1 MSTQRARHVLLQ
13 AVGLVAPEV
22 EVDGLDPGTSLRDQ
36 ADLDS
41 MDFLELVS
49 LLADALHADIPEDDY
64 GQLDTIDTAVAYLA
78 DRLPEA
84 PASA

>member
-1 MSTQRARHVLLQ
+1 MNTDRARHVLFG

-22 EVDGLDPGTSLRDQ
+22 EVERLDPTTSLRDQ

-41 MDFLELVS
+41 MDFLELIA

-64 GQLDTIDTAVAYLA
+64 GKLDTVDSAVAYLA
-78 DRLPEA
+78 ERLE
-84 PASA
+84 

>member
-1 MSTQRARHVLLQ
+1 VNTEHARHVLVQ

-22 EVDGLDPGTSLRDQ
+22 DTEALDPARSLREQ

-41 MDFLELVS
+41 MDFLELVA

-64 GQLDTIDTAVAYLA
+64 GELDTVDTAVEYLA
-78 DRLPEA
+78 ARLP
-84 PASA
+84 

>member
-1 MSTQRARHVLLQ
+1 VNTDRARHVLFG

-22 EVDGLDPGTSLRDQ
+22 EVERLDPTTSLRDQ

-41 MDFLELVS
+41 MDFLELIA

-64 GQLDTIDTAVAYLA
+64 GKLDTVDSAVAYLA
-78 DRLPEA
+78 ERLE
-84 PASA
+84 